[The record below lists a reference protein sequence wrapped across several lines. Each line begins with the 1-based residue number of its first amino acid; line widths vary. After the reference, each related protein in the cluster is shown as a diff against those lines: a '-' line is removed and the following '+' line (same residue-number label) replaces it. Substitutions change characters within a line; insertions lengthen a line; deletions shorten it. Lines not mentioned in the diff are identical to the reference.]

1 MMRLGLCGVPVQ
13 ELCRPQDID
22 PATPQPSMN
31 VALKVEN
38 SVTENLRESALT
50 SHLVSPRQL
59 YCHYD
64 QADRFN
70 SASALL

>member
-1 MMRLGLCGVPVQ
+1 
-13 ELCRPQDID
+13 
-22 PATPQPSMN
+22 MN

-50 SHLVSPRQL
+50 SHLVGPRQL

-70 SASALL
+70 SASALLQAGNVLSLVLEHTVS